1 MTDETWSMSSMSSD
15 TRGREEHETGDLQ
28 SAVLTATRES
38 SLAGSE
44 RPEEGCAGSETSG
57 KALGRK

>member
-1 MTDETWSMSSMSSD
+1 MTDETRSMSSMSSD

-28 SAVLTATRES
+28 SAVLTAMRES
-38 SLAGSE
+38 SSAGSE

-57 KALGRK
+57 KAPGRK